1 VATIAVLG
9 EDLVVEM
16 TLLERAEAF
25 HSSVRVR
32 RSAVRE
38 VLEDPALWLIGC
50 MYFFLILTRYAF
62 LFWLPLYMTQHLKY
76 SAQDAGYTSSLYEL
90 VGFLGAIIA
99 GYASEKLFDSRR
111 FPVGALMLWGLALTS
126 LILPKL
132 STMGRVWTAIG
143 ISLVG
148 IMTYGPDTLMS
159 GAAAQDVGSKE
170 GAATASGFIDGIGH
184 LGMIVSP
191 FVVAFVT
198 AHYSWDILFYVF
210 VVLSLI
216 GGGMLATRW
225 NYKSRRVGAA

>member
-1 VATIAVLG
+1 
-9 EDLVVEM
+9 
-16 TLLERAEAF
+16 
-25 HSSVRVR
+25 
-32 RSAVRE
+32 
-38 VLEDPALWLIGC
+38 
-50 MYFFLILTRYAF
+50 
-62 LFWLPLYMTQHLKY
+62 
-76 SAQDAGYTSSLYEL
+76 
-90 VGFLGAIIA
+90 
-99 GYASEKLFDSRR
+99 
-111 FPVGALMLWGLALTS
+111 LTS

-132 STMGRVWTAIG
+132 STMGHLWTAVG

-198 AHYSWDILFYVF
+198 AHYSWDVLFYLL

-216 GGGMLATRW
+216 AGGMLATRW
-225 NYKSRRVGAA
+225 NYKGRGAGAT